1 VKKLT
6 IVISLILLLISP
18 QAASAEYGV
27 IPESAMDPSVVKI
40 DEEKYLGTR
49 LSGDF
54 ILIDESGKEFQ
65 LRDITGRPIILLLS
79 YFSCD
84 GLCPTANQ
92 GLKDALSAIDRLKI
106 GEDFM
111 VLTLS
116 FDKIDSVQSIRMFS
130 EMAGLKGWSG
140 KGWKVAILKDG
151 EDIESLTGDV
161 GFKFFWSSRDKMFL
175 HPNVFIFL
183 SPEGRVVRYL
193 YGTPPKTRD
202 VELALTEA
210 AEGKAAGS
218 GIIDFVNMACY
229 SFNFKEGRYTI
240 NIPIF
245 IGIGSLLLGISSIV
259 VPVLIL
265 RRRKEAGS

>member
-1 VKKLT
+1 VRKLA
-6 IVISLILLLISP
+6 IVISLILLLITP

-27 IPESAMDPSVVKI
+27 IPESAIDPSVVKI

-49 LSGDF
+49 LSGDY

-65 LRDITGRPIILLLS
+65 LRDITGRPVILLLS
-79 YFSCD
+79 YFSCN
-84 GLCPTANQ
+84 GLCPAANQ
-92 GLKDALSAIDRLKI
+92 RLKDALSALNRLKI
-106 GEDFM
+106 GEDFR

-116 FDKIDSVQSIRMFS
+116 FDKKDDAQSIRMFS
-130 EMAGLKGWSG
+130 EMAGLKGWSN
-140 KGWKVAILKDG
+140 KGWKAAIMKNG
-151 EDIESLTGDV
+151 EDIERLTRDV

-218 GIIDFVNMACY
+218 GIVDFVNMACY
-229 SFNFKEGRYTI
+229 SFNFKEGRYTL

-259 VPVLIL
+259 IPILII
-265 RRRKEAGS
+265 RRRKEAGL

>member
-40 DEEKYLGTR
+40 DEEKYLGNR
-49 LSGDF
+49 LSGDY

-65 LRDITGRPIILLLS
+65 LRDITGRPLILLLS
-79 YFSCD
+79 YFSCN
-84 GLCPTANQ
+84 GLCQTANQ
-92 GLKDALSAIDRLKI
+92 GLKDALSSLNRLKI
-106 GEDFM
+106 GEDFR

-130 EMAGLKGWSG
+130 EMTGLKGWSG
-140 KGWKVAILKDG
+140 KGWKVAILKNG
-151 EDIESLTGDV
+151 EDIERLTGDV

-193 YGTPPKTRD
+193 YGTPPKARD
-202 VELALTEA
+202 LELAITEA

-218 GIIDFVNMACY
+218 GIVDFINMACY
-229 SFNFKEGRYTI
+229 SFNFKEGRYTV

-245 IGIGSLLLGISSIV
+245 IGLGSLLLGISSIV

>member
-1 VKKLT
+1 MRNLAF
-6 IVISLILLLISP
+6 IVFLLILFIIP
-18 QAASAEYGV
+18 QAASAEYGA
-27 IPESAMDPSVVKI
+27 IPESAMDPAVVKI
-40 DEEKYLGTR
+40 DEEKYLGNR
-49 LSGDF
+49 LSGDYL
-54 ILIDESGKEFQ
+54 LIDESGKEFQ
-65 LRDITGRPIILLLS
+65 LRDITGRPVILLLS
-79 YFSCD
+79 YFSCN

-92 GLKDALSAIDRLKI
+92 GLKEALSSLNRLKI
-106 GEDFM
+106 GEDFT

-116 FDKIDSVQSIRMFS
+116 FDKTDRAQSIRSFS
-130 EMAGLKGWSG
+130 EMAGLNGGSN
-140 KGWKVAILKDG
+140 KGWKVAILKNG
-151 EDIESLTGDV
+151 EDIERLTREV

-183 SPEGRVVRYL
+183 SPEGRVMRYL
-193 YGTPPKTRD
+193 YGTPPQTRD
-202 VELALTEA
+202 LELALTEA

-259 VPVLIL
+259 VPMLIVK
-265 RRRKEAGS
+265 RRKEARS

>member
-1 VKKLT
+1 MRKLA
-6 IVISLILLLISP
+6 IVISLILLLITP

-27 IPESAMDPSVVKI
+27 IPESAIDPSVVKI

-49 LSGDF
+49 LSGDY

-65 LRDITGRPIILLLS
+65 LRDITGRPVILLLS
-79 YFSCD
+79 YFSCN
-84 GLCPTANQ
+84 GLCPAANQ
-92 GLKDALSAIDRLKI
+92 RLKDALSALNRLKI
-106 GEDFM
+106 GEDFR

-116 FDKIDSVQSIRMFS
+116 FDKKDDAQSIRMFS
-130 EMAGLKGWSG
+130 EMAGLKGWSN
-140 KGWKVAILKDG
+140 KGWKAAIMKNG
-151 EDIESLTGDV
+151 EDIERLTRDV
-161 GFKFFWSSRDKMFL
+161 GFKFFWSSRDQMFL
-175 HPNVFIFL
+175 HPHDFIFL

-210 AEGKAAGS
+210 AEGKVAGS
-218 GIIDFVNMACY
+218 GIVDFVNMACY
-229 SFNFKEGRYTI
+229 SFNFKEGRYTL

-259 VPVLIL
+259 IPILII
-265 RRRKEAGS
+265 RRRKEAGL